1 MRRLLGLAVAAV
13 IAGLMASAAASADN
27 TGFRIIDR
35 TLICP
40 MIGVGY
46 PDSVRFMTAGG
57 RAFRED
63 VAADGVRYTDSAS
76 ISVWNGGTAPDSGV
90 SAGVR
95 AGPAPGH
102 ATGALWFPRTRC
114 RRTKIRVPLSSG
126 GLTGGPADPSGEYYR
141 CDAPATV
148 LIRVRAVFKR
158 PTALSFSP
166 RAPYQSAARGPIA
179 TASLAIAALPG
190 RKPIFFGSV
199 DDRTG
204 GARVFAAL
212 SRCKV
217 EP

>member
-1 MRRLLGLAVAAV
+1 MLRTLAALAAGAAIGLLFAPS
-13 IAGLMASAAASADN
+13 MATSAETA
-27 TGFRIIDR
+27 TQIVDR

-40 MIGVGY
+40 MVGVGY
-46 PDSVRFMTAGG
+46 PDSVRLMTVGG
-57 RAFRED
+57 NPLREE
-63 VAADGVRYTDSAS
+63 ALYTNSAS

-114 RRTKIRVPLSSG
+114 RRTEIRIPLSSRGLPG
-126 GLTGGPADPSGEYYR
+126 GQAEPSGAYYR

-158 PTALSFSP
+158 PTAVSRTA
-166 RAPYQSAARGPIA
+166 RAPHQSAARGPVA
-179 TASLAIAALPG
+179 TGSLAIATLSG
-190 RKPIFFGSV
+190 RKPIFFGAV
-199 DDRTG
+199 DQGTG
-204 GARVFAAL
+204 SARVFAAPT
-212 SRCKV
+212 RCRA